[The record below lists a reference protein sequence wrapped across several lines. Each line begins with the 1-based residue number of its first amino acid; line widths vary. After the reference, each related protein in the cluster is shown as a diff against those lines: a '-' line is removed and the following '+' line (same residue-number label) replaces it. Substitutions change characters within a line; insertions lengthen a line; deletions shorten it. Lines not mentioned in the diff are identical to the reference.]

1 VLLDFDANT
10 SDRYIEKTFGVPTK
24 ELNTGAYLIDI
35 YRGVYANLYVVK
47 HRATRKKVAV
57 SVATRD
63 LDPAISKF
71 VPTPLLWRYEQRT
84 LDKITMDTAMGACSG
99 TVQYVQLVL
108 DLGWSPTCYFGGPGN
123 YLN

>member
-1 VLLDFDANT
+1 MLLDFDANT

-63 LDPAISKF
+63 LD
-71 VPTPLLWRYEQRT
+71 L
-84 LDKITMDTAMGACSG
+84 AC
-99 TVQYVQLVL
+99 TR
-108 DLGWSPTCYFGGPGN
+108 FR
-123 YLN
+123 